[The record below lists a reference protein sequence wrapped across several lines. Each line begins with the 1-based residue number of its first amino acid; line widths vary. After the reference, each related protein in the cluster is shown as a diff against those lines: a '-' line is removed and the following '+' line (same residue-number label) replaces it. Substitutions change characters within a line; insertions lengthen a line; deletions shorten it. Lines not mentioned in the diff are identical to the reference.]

1 MHTET
6 LSKFN
11 LLIRPHPTKNSKL
24 FKKKFNN
31 LNIKNAKI
39 DYNENFFFSLMRS
52 KFFFGGMSSTCLEAI
67 MLNVPAIVY
76 KNSDYLASSCV
87 PEFISNKCYLYSN
100 DYKKIQKFIL
110 RDKYQTKILSN
121 KIRNNCFKIIS
132 NNLMNEF
139 NL

>member
-1 MHTET
+1 
-6 LSKFN
+6 
-11 LLIRPHPTKNSKL
+11 
-24 FKKKFNN
+24 
-31 LNIKNAKI
+31 
-39 DYNENFFFSLMRS
+39 
-52 KFFFGGMSSTCLEAI
+52 MSSTCLEAI
-67 MLNVPAIVY
+67 MLNVPVIVY
-76 KNSDYLASSCV
+76 KNSDYLSSSCV

-110 RDKYQTKILSN
+110 RDKNQTKILSN